1 MRRALVLQ
9 GSRIWIGTTEA
20 ATLLRQ
26 FGCRARVVD
35 FVGARA
41 TVVRCNAGSR
51 SLGQMRML
59 GCCAAVACS
68 VATRRA

>member
-1 MRRALVLQ
+1 MLQ

-41 TVVRCNAGSR
+41 P
-51 SLGQMRML
+51 
-59 GCCAAVACS
+59 
-68 VATRRA
+68 VATRNAGTGSLGKLRVLRCCALLLCSDVTRRA